1 MVASAI
7 EKAMQPKQETVT
19 AEQVAGMI
27 EAAVAKA
34 VEPVLK
40 SRGLP
45 SNLGGDGTVEKSAE
59 EPHYLH
65 GLL

>member
-1 MVASAI
+1 MVQEAI
-7 EKAMQPKQETVT
+7 SKAMTPPEEQISAAQVQEMV
-19 AEQVAGMI
+19 

-45 SNLGGDGTVEKSAE
+45 TNLGGTVEKAAGE
-59 EPHYLH
+59 EHYLH
-65 GLL
+65 GIL